1 MIDLTAVYPER
12 IIEGIDRAE
21 IIRALNGESDIFLV
35 KGKNLLVHKATGKHI
50 ALSCVKKYFEP
61 SKSYYHLDER
71 STCEFVQHAMQFHAS
86 NCVECFKKCID
97 TNHKIKPVKIRFSSD
112 YFNK

>member
-50 ALSCVKKYFEP
+50 LLC
-61 SKSYYHLDER
+61 
-71 STCEFVQHAMQFHAS
+71 T
-86 NCVECFKKCID
+86 
-97 TNHKIKPVKIRFSSD
+97 
-112 YFNK
+112 